1 MCPVPQGAWAKDS
14 IPISIHFS
22 IWKGELAE
30 NTFTEVLSS
39 CVVRT
44 QEQFLSVITDLKR
57 RQTVTPN
64 PSSQHS
70 TALLP
75 APQEDQGLDNGD
87 SRRWGVPWEAWVW
100 GGRVE

>member
-1 MCPVPQGAWAKDS
+1 M
-14 IPISIHFS
+14 
-22 IWKGELAE
+22 
-30 NTFTEVLSS
+30 
-39 CVVRT
+39 
-44 QEQFLSVITDLKR
+44 
-57 RQTVTPN
+57 TPN

-87 SRRWGVPWEAWVW
+87 SRRWGDPWEAQVW